1 MRINLTQ
8 DQTEALA
15 VMVALGEEDRT
26 RYLDTYAAEN
36 EESPE
41 QIAAGHRQVEAA
53 HDAMAAI
60 LNANAAV
67 IEGAPVD
74 EGATTSLL
82 TISADFHV
90 TGDPEGLRAPIERA
104 VADVLEDSSHDGIF
118 SIPGASAEF
127 LTAEVTAVYAHPED

>member
-1 MRINLTQ
+1 MKINLTQ
-8 DQTEALA
+8 EQIEALA

-41 QIAAGHRQVEAA
+41 QIAAGHRQVEVA

-60 LNANAAV
+60 VDTNTATAQQNPVA
-67 IEGAPVD
+67 EGA
-74 EGATTSLL
+74 ASSLL

-90 TGDPEGLRAPIERA
+90 TGEAEDLRAPIERA
-104 VADVLEDSSHDGIF
+104 VADLLEDASHDGTF
-118 SIPGASAEF
+118 SIPGVSAAF
-127 LTAEVTAVYAHPED
+127 LTAEVTSVYAQTDE